1 MRIVDAVHDGEQ
13 RFLKHLL
20 VEDEDGR
27 FRILDQVTGQAPQ
40 PATLSMTEADAFHQW
55 ETLLLDS
62 FFLVTGHRRDSELM
76 AARRINSIH

>member
-1 MRIVDAVHDGEQ
+1 MRIVDAVHDSQQ

-20 VEDEDGR
+20 IEEDGGR

-40 PATLSMTEADAFHQW
+40 PATLSLTEEDAFHLW

-62 FFLVTGHRRDSELM
+62 FFLVTHHRRDSEMM
-76 AARRINSIH
+76 AARRIQSIH